1 LSDARKLVE
10 VFVDRHAHFE
20 RGGQRGD
27 LGSYTLRGGE
37 LSFKRASG
45 FVHGRGEFHGR
56 AVRL

>member
-1 LSDARKLVE
+1 VE